1 MTPQQAKEL
10 LPIIAAFAEGKTI
23 EYRNIDGKWET
34 ATGRVCFDCETN
46 RYRIKREPIKA
57 WAVIYPPKI
66 LEVFN
71 SKCVAEYYLQEH
83 QGRELIELVEKQ

>member
-10 LPIIAAFAEGKTI
+10 LPIITAFVEGKEI
-23 EYRNIDGKWET
+23 EYLIDGKWET

-57 WAVIYPPKI
+57 WVVVFSSGTRI
-66 LEVFN
+66 LFG
-71 SKCVAEYYLQEH
+71 SKANAELYLKENP
-83 QGRELIELVEKQ
+83 ETKLIELTEKP